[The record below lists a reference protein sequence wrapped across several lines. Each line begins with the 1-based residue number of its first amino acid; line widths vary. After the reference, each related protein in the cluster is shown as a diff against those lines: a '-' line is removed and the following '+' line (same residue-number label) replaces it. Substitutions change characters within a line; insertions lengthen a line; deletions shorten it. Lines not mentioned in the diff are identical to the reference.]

1 MTFKV
6 DDAVSDI
13 SFALMLSN
21 FVTCKDIQVS
31 ELEYGE
37 LGLEALCQCLQKILL
52 SRSSVIFPT

>member
-21 FVTCKDIQVS
+21 FVTRKDIQVS

-37 LGLEALCQCLQKILL
+37 LGLETLYQCLQNVLL
-52 SRSSVIFPT
+52 SRSSVILPT